1 MYEVFLCTL
10 CQKKEG
16 IKTYLGF
23 LPKHPPTT
31 WTKKVKKINQKLIVV
46 GKKLFAFW
54 LNMPYKHKSVNVL
67 LFFPYQLVYPP
78 LFVRSFLNH
87 SKSKGRAEGF
97 NIPAERLLN
106 LVLAAGKD
114 G

>member
-1 MYEVFLCTL
+1 
-10 CQKKEG
+10 
-16 IKTYLGF
+16 
-23 LPKHPPTT
+23 
-31 WTKKVKKINQKLIVV
+31 
-46 GKKLFAFW
+46 
-54 LNMPYKHKSVNVL
+54 MPYKHKGVNVL

-106 LVLAAGKD
+106 LVLAARKEDEKQTISQQQLCAFIGLV
-114 G
+114 